1 MSFFDI
7 LISSDL
13 FHESLSLPWQGTI
26 VNVIQLLGSRINL
39 HPHLHF
45 LLTEGGV
52 AARVLS
58 AVAEEKINV
67 EIISFG
73 TSEVAYYFIVLEN
86 DLEKAIKAI
95 NREFFEKVQ

>member
-1 MSFFDI
+1 
-7 LISSDL
+7 
-13 FHESLSLPWQGTI
+13 
-26 VNVIQLLGSRINL
+26 
-39 HPHLHF
+39 
-45 LLTEGGV
+45 V